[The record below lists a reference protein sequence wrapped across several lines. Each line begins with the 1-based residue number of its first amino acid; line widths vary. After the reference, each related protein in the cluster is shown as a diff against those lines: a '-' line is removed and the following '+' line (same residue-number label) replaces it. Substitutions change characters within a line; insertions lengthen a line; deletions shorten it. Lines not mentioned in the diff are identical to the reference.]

1 VLDPGDVV
9 FFDDTTCAGSTRTAA
24 RRARA
29 VLSSSTTA
37 TRASVPWDDEPLE
50 DGRMGNDRHIF
61 ARGST
66 DLPYARPRWA

>member
-1 VLDPGDVV
+1 
-9 FFDDTTCAGSTRTAA
+9 
-24 RRARA
+24 
-29 VLSSSTTA
+29 
-37 TRASVPWDDEPLE
+37 VPWDDEPLE